1 MNIAEQVEGKFR
13 IYAAAIDAE
22 GGAGFYAAVVVRP
35 WRTSSMVA
43 GRETYRDERLED
55 GAVWQS
61 AGAALD
67 FALRIG
73 VAAVRAQRAFAA
85 HRAERLYR
93 QRGREARSSAGR
105 RAKGRVCDSSP

>member
-1 MNIAEQVEGKFR
+1 MNLAEQVEGDFR
-13 IYAAAIDAE
+13 IYAAAIEAD
-22 GGAGFYAAVVVRP
+22 GNAGFYAAVVVRP

-85 HRAERLYR
+85 HRA
-93 QRGREARSSAGR
+93 
-105 RAKGRVCDSSP
+105 